1 MAISDEELRSAIDS
15 LLIRNLQLRRFLT
28 RLLDNEDHFGRITT
42 EDLQDEIRRVL
53 AFDDYLIS
61 D

>member
-1 MAISDEELRSAIDS
+1 MALGNEELRSAIDC
-15 LLIRNLQLRRFLT
+15 LIIRNLQLRQFLT

-42 EDLQDEIRRVL
+42 EDVQDEIRRVL
-53 AFDDYLIS
+53 AFDENLIS

>member
-1 MAISDEELRSAIDS
+1 MALGNEELRSAIDC
-15 LLIRNLQLRRFLT
+15 LIIRNLQLRQFLT

-42 EDLQDEIRRVL
+42 EDVQDEIRRVL
-53 AFDDYLIS
+53 AFDENLLS